1 MIQSILI
8 VSTLLLVTACSS
20 RPDQVVVNT
29 KPIERSPLVLPQAD
43 QFSSRD
49 VKWIVVTP
57 DNVQEVFDKL
67 EADGRPIVIFALT
80 EEGWEN
86 LTLNM
91 ADLLKLVQQQ
101 KAINIAY
108 EEYYQQD

>member
-8 VSTLLLVTACSS
+8 VSTLLLVTACSVK
-20 RPDQVVVNT
+20 PDQIVVDT

-43 QFSSRD
+43 PFSSRD

-57 DNVQEVFDKL
+57 DNVQEVFNKLQAEDK
-67 EADGRPIVIFALT
+67 PMVIFALT
-80 EEGWEN
+80 EQGWEN

>member
-20 RPDQVVVNT
+20 RPDQVVVDT

-67 EADGRPIVIFALT
+67 EADGKPIVIFALT

>member
-20 RPDQVVVNT
+20 RPDQIVVDT
-29 KPIERSPLVLPQAD
+29 KPIERSPLVLPQVD

-49 VKWIVVTP
+49 VEWIVITP
-57 DNVQEVFDKL
+57 DNAQEVFDKMQSQ
-67 EADGRPIVIFALT
+67 GKPIVIFGLT
-80 EEGWEN
+80 EEGWQS

-101 KAINIAY
+101 KAIITAY
-108 EEYYQQD
+108 EGYYQKD

>member
-20 RPDQVVVNT
+20 RPDQIVVDT

-80 EEGWEN
+80 EDGWEN

>member
-80 EEGWEN
+80 EDGWEN

>member
-1 MIQSILI
+1 MILSILI

-20 RPDQVVVNT
+20 RPDQVVVDT

-67 EADGRPIVIFALT
+67 EADGKPIVIFALT

>member
-43 QFSSRD
+43 QFSSRN
-49 VKWIVVTP
+49 VKWMVVTP

-67 EADGRPIVIFALT
+67 EAEGSPIVIFALT